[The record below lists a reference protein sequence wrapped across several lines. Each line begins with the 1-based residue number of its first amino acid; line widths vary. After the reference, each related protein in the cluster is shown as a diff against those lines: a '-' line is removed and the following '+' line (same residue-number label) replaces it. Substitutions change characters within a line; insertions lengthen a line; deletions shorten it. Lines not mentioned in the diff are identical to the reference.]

1 MALVT
6 NNNDGKLEA
15 NKMHLYIREAAAAP
29 SPYTNVAVS
38 AAISI
43 TEATPFPKVETGFT
57 IDQAE
62 GDTIMTT
69 TGQKIVLSKNSSGE
83 FNAMGLTPTTYNA
96 LMDETD
102 GYNQK
107 DVDIFLIQAP
117 LDRTLH
123 TADVGDYV
131 YAIYNVNLNIKLNSS
146 DGQPTKVVL
155 SYERVDSATDTG
167 TVWEEVV
174 AV

>member
-1 MALVT
+1 MAVIA
-6 NNNDGKLEA
+6 NANDGKLEA
-15 NKMHLYIREAAAAP
+15 NKMHLYIREAGTAP
-29 SPYTNVAVS
+29 ASYTKSLVDAVLVDTVS
-38 AAISI
+38 
-43 TEATPFPKVETGFT
+43 TPFPKVETGFT

-83 FNAMGLTPTTYNA
+83 FNAMGLTPVTYNA
-96 LMDETD
+96 LMDEST

-107 DVDIFLIQAP
+107 DVDIFLVQAP
-117 LDRTLH
+117 LDRATG
-123 TADVGDYV
+123 TVETGDYI
-131 YAIYNVNLNIKLNSS
+131 YCIYNVNLNIKLNSS

-167 TVWEEVV
+167 TVWEEITS
-174 AV
+174 